1 MAGEGF
7 GMSLLMRHV
16 HVLVFPDGLK
26 MDMETGLNVEEGD
39 LLSSE
44 QLGITSEPSG
54 KYIVKW
60 IDDADSDQYPHNR
73 YYHLQKF

>member
-1 MAGEGF
+1 MT
-7 GMSLLMRHV
+7 HV
-16 HVLVFPDGLK
+16 HILVFPDGLK
-26 MDMETGLNVEEGD
+26 QDMETGLNVQEGA

-54 KYIVKW
+54 KYIVKS
-60 IDDADSDQYPHNR
+60 IEDVDSGQIPVTR